1 MCDVGDYKRRKHMD
15 RELGRHWM
23 SSANLH
29 EMETYAR
36 KELRD
41 GYYRVPDSVR
51 VRMSRR
57 DPRDCD

>member
-23 SSANLH
+23 SSVSLH
-29 EMETYAR
+29 ETEA
-36 KELRD
+36 
-41 GYYRVPDSVR
+41 SVR
-51 VRMSRR
+51 RELGARGYRITDFERRRVSRR